1 MRASDR
7 WESVVRLLA
16 VVVVLLAIPVAGAAG
31 TAGYTAAVERIRS
44 ENAGKVAVTA
54 TVAGEPVRRVTAAR
68 YEGIQEQREAPVQWT
83 RGGSEH
89 SATVEVSGT
98 TELGSRVTV
107 WLGPD
112 EKVTAPPRPSSDA
125 AWSGILTG
133 LAVLAGISCAA
144 IVLVLTASWLL
155 GRIRSAAWES
165 EWRRMSRPIGK
176 DT

>member
-7 WESVVRLLA
+7 WEAVLRLLA
-16 VVVVLLAIPVAGAAG
+16 AAVVLLAVPVAGAVG
-31 TAGYTAAVERIRS
+31 TAGYTAAVERIRT
-44 ENAGKVAVTA
+44 ENAEKVAVTA

-68 YEGIQEQREAPVQWT
+68 YEGIQEQREAPVHWT
-83 RGGSEH
+83 RGGREH
-89 SATVEVSGT
+89 SATVEVPGT

-112 EKVTAPPRPSSDA
+112 DTVTAPPRPSSDA
-125 AWSGILTG
+125 AWTGVLTG
-133 LAVLAGISCAA
+133 VAALLGICCAT
-144 IVLVLTASWLL
+144 ITLVLTTSWVL

-165 EWRRMSRPIGK
+165 EWRRLSRPIGT